1 MCAVDSVGPPGSA
14 RRSLAR
20 FALQPQAHAAVV
32 VDRPVDERAVEGH
45 PGGGI
50 AALLPGQ
57 AIVATLLSAALWS
70 AGFGIYLVRY
80 LPVLTR
86 TRLDG
91 KPG

>member
-1 MCAVDSVGPPGSA
+1 M
-14 RRSLAR
+14 
-20 FALQPQAHAAVV
+20 
-32 VDRPVDERAVEGH
+32 
-45 PGGGI
+45 
-50 AALLPGQ
+50 LPGQ